1 MNPQL
6 PRPRTPSRSST
17 PNPTLSRSSPSR
29 LTIPPALRPS
39 PSLSN
44 LRVHSGSSANVPPVP
59 PVHGH
64 QTLDSSASS
73 VVNVDLNEGIL
84 IQDGEVD
91 VDVVEEDVVASRQ
104 TDETADEEAKKQLR
118 EQLRKTLSYKSARPE
133 PIPDRTRSKG
143 KRRAANELSFDAAM
157 KFPPR
162 EYFILTDAGKPVY
175 SSRTGNEDTDD
186 LTATIGIM
194 QALISVFIDNGDKLR
209 SINAGKARIVF
220 LQRSPL
226 YYVGVSSWGEP
237 ESVVRV
243 DFITG
248 PYVLTYLCKEKTRSH
263 LEYLHLQIL
272 SIVTAAQLRR
282 IFERRTN
289 FDLRRMLSGAETFL
303 SSMISRLEL
312 DLAMS
317 TSSLRCLKL
326 DNILRK
332 RAAECLVPTSKMKD
346 ILYVML
352 VAWGQVITLIRP
364 RKHSIHPADI
374 HIILNTIDNP
384 SISNSPASASWIPI
398 CLPKFNASGFV
409 NAYISFLQPTAGQP
423 TPAVTPAVEVPN
435 PTVESAEDSSSSS
448 SGVLTVST
456 PPEEDDHSVVLVCI
470 SGGGDFETI
479 RSWCDSATQRMQA
492 EGILLTLYDLL
503 RTGKTV
509 YTASE
514 LGIPGLRHF
523 IYKSRAQVQ
532 ITFPSFEDPYDTP
545 DEQRRIVTLYQILHD
560 AVHAK
565 SGQEETLKLQFMRTE
580 KECVMGWITQP
591 FELYITL
598 SPLLPKSAAVGA
610 ANAVAR
616 WVKKDESRL
625 FLKDAPVF

>member
-1 MNPQL
+1 MSTQL
-6 PRPRTPSRSST
+6 PRPRTPSGSST

-29 LTIPPALRPS
+29 LSIPPALRPS

-44 LRVHSGSSANVPPVP
+44 LRVHSYNNGSTANAPSTPPVL
-59 PVHGH
+59 GH

-84 IQDGEVD
+84 VQDGEAD
-91 VDVVEEDVVASRQ
+91 VDVVEEDVVISRQ
-104 TDETADEEAKKQLR
+104 TDETPEDEGAKKQLR
-118 EQLRKTLSYKSARPE
+118 DQLRKTLSYKSARPE
-133 PIPDRTRSKG
+133 PVSNRARSKG
-143 KRRAANELSFDAAM
+143 KRRAANELPFDAETM

-162 EYFILTDAGKPVY
+162 EYSVLTDAGKPVY
-175 SSRTGNEDTDD
+175 SSRSGSEDTDD
-186 LTATIGIM
+186 LTSTIGIM

-209 SINAGKARIVF
+209 CINAGKTRIVF

-226 YYVGVSSWGEP
+226 YYVGVSSWGGP
-237 ESVVRV
+237 ESV
-243 DFITG
+243 
-248 PYVLTYLCKEKTRSH
+248 TRTH

-303 SSMISRLEL
+303 NSMISRLEF

-317 TSSLRCLKL
+317 TSSLRVLKL

-332 RAAECLVPTSKMKD
+332 RVAEALVPTSKIKD

-352 VAWGQVITLIRP
+352 VARGQVITLIRP
-364 RKHSIHPADI
+364 RKNSIHPADI
-374 HIILNTIDNP
+374 HILLNTMASP

-409 NAYISFLQPTAGQP
+409 NAYISFLQPTTGQP
-423 TPAVTPAVEVPN
+423 TPAVEATEPVPEFIEQVSSTSSHSSTSSM
-435 PTVESAEDSSSSS
+435 PLED
-448 SGVLTVST
+448 
-456 PPEEDDHSVVLVCI
+456 EHSVVLVCI
-470 SGGGDFETI
+470 SGGGEFETI
-479 RSWCDSATQRMQA
+479 RGWCDSATQRMQA
-492 EGILLTLYDLL
+492 EGTLLTLFDLL
-503 RTGKTV
+503 HSGKTE

-523 IYKSRAQVQ
+523 VYKSRAQVQ

-545 DEQRRIVTLYQILHD
+545 DEQRRLMTLYQILHD

-565 SGQEETLKLQFMRTE
+565 SGQEETLKLQFVRTE

-625 FLKDAPVF
+625 FLRDAPVF